1 MGEGGTGVR
10 FDLNLDDKP
19 RAAFVIRFDGVVHAY
34 VNSCPHMGTELDWQP
49 GQFFD
54 ESGLYLICAT
64 HGAVFAP
71 DSGYCGGGPCRGQT
85 LLRLPVVELGG
96 GIFLSEGF
104 NLYVE

>member
-34 VNSCPHMGTELDWQP
+34 VNCCPHMGTELDWQP